1 MNFIMI
7 TLEINMVTNQNYCLL
22 ILNKIKTE
30 DVHENVIKDKEMFD
44 FSNYSAKSQ
53 YYDNL
58 NALVVRKMKDETGG
72 LTIIEF
78 VLKSKMYSF
87 LVDDTG

>member
-1 MNFIMI
+1 MI
-7 TLEINMVTNQNYCLL
+7 TLQINMVTNQNYCLL
-22 ILNKIKTE
+22 TLNKIKTE
-30 DVHENVIKDKEMFD
+30 AVHENVIKDKEMFD

>member
-1 MNFIMI
+1 MI

-78 VLKSKMYSF
+78 VLTSKMYSF

>member
-1 MNFIMI
+1 MI

>member
-1 MNFIMI
+1 MI

-30 DVHENVIKDKEMFD
+30 DVYENVIKDKEMFD

>member
-1 MNFIMI
+1 MIM
-7 TLEINMVTNQNYCLL
+7 LEINMVTNQNYCLL

-58 NALVVRKMKDETGG
+58 NALVVSKMKDETGG

>member
-1 MNFIMI
+1 
-7 TLEINMVTNQNYCLL
+7 MVTNQNYCLL

-78 VLKSKMYSF
+78 VLTSKMYSF

>member
-1 MNFIMI
+1 
-7 TLEINMVTNQNYCLL
+7 MVTNQNYCLL

>member
-1 MNFIMI
+1 MI

-22 ILNKIKTE
+22 TLNKIKTE
-30 DVHENVIKDKEMFD
+30 AVHENVIKDKEMFD

>member
-1 MNFIMI
+1 MI

-44 FSNYSAKSQ
+44 FSNFSAKSQ

-78 VLKSKMYSF
+78 VLKSKMYLF

>member
-1 MNFIMI
+1 MI

-53 YYDNL
+53 YYD
-58 NALVVRKMKDETGG
+58 TG
-72 LTIIEF
+72 
-78 VLKSKMYSF
+78 
-87 LVDDTG
+87 